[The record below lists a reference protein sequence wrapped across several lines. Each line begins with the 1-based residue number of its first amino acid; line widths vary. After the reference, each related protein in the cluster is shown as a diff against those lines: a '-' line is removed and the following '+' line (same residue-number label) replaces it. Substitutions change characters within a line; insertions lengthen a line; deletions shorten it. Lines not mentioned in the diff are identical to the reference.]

1 MKVGAGE
8 TAPIIAAR
16 RLSMEKLPTWVKVV
30 AALVLFAAL
39 YGGAQLLLY
48 VDKSQNAS
56 RFGIN

>member
-1 MKVGAGE
+1 
-8 TAPIIAAR
+8 
-16 RLSMEKLPTWVKVV
+16 MEKLPTWVKVV
-30 AALVLFAAL
+30 AVLVLFAIL

>member
-1 MKVGAGE
+1 
-8 TAPIIAAR
+8 
-16 RLSMEKLPTWVKVV
+16 MENLPTWIK
-30 AALVLFAAL
+30 ALVTLVIFALL

>member
-1 MKVGAGE
+1 MD
-8 TAPIIAAR
+8 
-16 RLSMEKLPTWVKVV
+16 KLPAWVKIV
-30 AALVLFAAL
+30 AVLVLFAIL